1 MIDTQLTYEVLDVID
16 VLSFEIYFR
25 QAIPRKKKTNKE
37 TGFTSQAI
45 NENLRG
51 ELLSSSIR
59 KYLDI
64 IHIPKQPL
72 NILSFSF
79 FFGLLVCFSLT
90 ALKTDDVSNR
100 KLMISKHIFEQ
111 RPSTGSGLL
120 SFLDSC

>member
-1 MIDTQLTYEVLDVID
+1 MKSLMQLMFCL
-16 VLSFEIYFR
+16 LIYILCKRF
-25 QAIPRKKKTNKE
+25 QEKKKE
-37 TGFTSQAI
+37 TKKQVSPPKSM

-72 NILSFSF
+72 NILCF
-79 FFGLLVCFSLT
+79 FFFLLACLLFLNST
-90 ALKTDDVSNR
+90 ETDDVSNR
-100 KLMISKHIFEQ
+100 KLKISKHIFER
-111 RPSTGSGLL
+111 RPSTGSGLF